1 MKLTITV
8 TVLTQQRIPSEHE
21 SVLSGLQT
29 TVSPGMFED
38 AHEEVRHTGTLDGE
52 MKKTGKKLAKDMDK
66 IGLKNCFNP
75 KCNRFEHQP
84 KQFAKC
90 TRCGFG
96 EWRFS

>member
-1 MKLTITV
+1 
-8 TVLTQQRIPSEHE
+8 
-21 SVLSGLQT
+21 
-29 TVSPGMFED
+29 MFEE
-38 AHEEVRHTGTLDGE
+38 AHEEVRHTGALDGE

-75 KCNRFEHQP
+75 NCNRFEQQP

-96 EWRFS
+96 EYWFLMNRCVECVERLSADLVLDSSS